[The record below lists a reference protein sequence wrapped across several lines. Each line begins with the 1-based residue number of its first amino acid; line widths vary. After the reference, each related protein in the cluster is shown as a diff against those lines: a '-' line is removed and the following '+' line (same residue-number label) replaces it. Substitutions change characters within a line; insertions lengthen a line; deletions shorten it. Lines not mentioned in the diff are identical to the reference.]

1 MKTHKEYGSIW
12 LRLYSYGW
20 FDHLFIRT
28 VSFENIS
35 MRNEV
40 MSLGIITKVDMLSR
54 VYKYKKG
61 LFDGSYHCEYTEEQK
76 DAAHKAFNDVLDMLQ
91 EYIA

>member
-1 MKTHKEYGSIW
+1 
-12 LRLYSYGW
+12 
-20 FDHLFIRT
+20 
-28 VSFENIS
+28 
-35 MRNEV
+35 
-40 MSLGIITKVDMLSR
+40 MSRGIITKVDMMSR

-61 LFDGSYHCEYTEEQK
+61 LFDGSYHGEYTEEQK